1 MLLDSSTWWMSHS
14 QCIPRT
20 LLQVTSAPVCDH
32 WIAKQGQYHV
42 EVEFI
47 PKPLM
52 WLHIY
57 ETIYHCWLKDIGVL
71 IRNSYIFTIL
81 EITWEAIFFI
91 TFPFCTSVKYGH
103 EKDNNNDDNKN
114 NDSYLGK
121 WGNPFNWWIWKN
133 TLGLFSQN
141 LFFPFLEPS
150 MCT

>member
-1 MLLDSSTWWMSHS
+1 MSHS

-71 IRNSYIFTIL
+71 IRNSHIFTIL

-114 NDSYLGK
+114 NDSLSGQDF
-121 WGNPFNWWIWKN
+121 GGAMGEEGTTCTWKEHESPGARGQECPHQ
-133 TLGLFSQN
+133 TLR
-141 LFFPFLEPS
+141 
-150 MCT
+150 